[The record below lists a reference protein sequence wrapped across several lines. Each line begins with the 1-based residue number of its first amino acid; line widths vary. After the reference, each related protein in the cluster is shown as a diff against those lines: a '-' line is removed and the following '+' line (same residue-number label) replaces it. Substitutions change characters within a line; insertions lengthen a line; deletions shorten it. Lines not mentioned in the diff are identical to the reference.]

1 MSNSLEMSMSHEIQA
16 AYRHP
21 SLAALDA
28 WDDIPALDPITQDLW
43 PDEDDDYVP
52 STEGFVLAAR
62 KELETAAG
70 KRLAA
75 SAAVATTTAAPQQS
89 QVLAKMRSL
98 VSQEKVRFQY
108 DGFDLDLTYITPH
121 IIAMGFP
128 SSGKEAYYRNPIEE
142 VERFFNTRHEGH
154 YRIYNLCSEREYD
167 APMRFHGCYK
177 RFPFD
182 DHNAPCP
189 VKLIPE
195 FVRDAQ
201 EFLREHVDNV
211 VAIHC
216 KAGKGRTG
224 VMIACLLRALEP
236 NKYKHADA
244 ALEYFGNVRTA
255 DGKGVTIPS
264 QKRYVR
270 YWDLMQQYFQG
281 REAPLRKTN
290 LLSVKVEST
299 IKLSGPIDVYFTIE
313 ENNKERIDSRR
324 IFPAGG
330 KRDEGGHLVFTFRD
344 PFPTLSGD
352 LRFIFYQR
360 NSLLSDEELFHFW
373 INTALCQ
380 ATERL
385 TKADGALDGR
395 VAKSKDVAFAPT
407 LAVEVHMGN
416 TWVRPSVSSS
426 AANTQPSSMV
436 LRAGSNE
443 PNNASDGVDDAT
455 SPDKSEKRAKERGYF
470 KKLFGGEVAASA
482 L

>member
-1 MSNSLEMSMSHEIQA
+1 MTEVRHGSLDV
-16 AYRHP
+16 
-21 SLAALDA
+21 LDN
-28 WDDIPALDPITQDLW
+28 WGNIPALDPITQDAW
-43 PDEDDDYVP
+43 PEDDDDYVP
-52 STEGFVLAAR
+52 SIDAFIQMAR
-62 KELETAAG
+62 KELEDAAA
-70 KRLAA
+70 KRQAT
-75 SAAVATTTAAPQQS
+75 SSAVAVVSVAPQQS

-98 VSQEKVRFQY
+98 VSQEKIRFQF

-121 IIAMGFP
+121 VIAMGFP

-142 VERFFNTRHEGH
+142 VERFFNTRHEKH

-167 APMRFHGCYK
+167 APLRFGGCYK

-182 DHNAPCP
+182 DHNAPSP
-189 VKLIPE
+189 IKLIPE

-236 NKYKHADA
+236 VKFKNADA
-244 ALEYFGNVRTA
+244 ALEYFGTIRTA

-270 YWDLMQQYFQG
+270 YWDLMTQYFQG
-281 REAPLRKTN
+281 REPPQRKVQI
-290 LLSVKVEST
+290 LSLKVESS
-299 IKLSGPIDVYFTIE
+299 IKLSGPIDVYFTVE

-324 IFPAGG
+324 VFPNGG
-330 KRDEGGHLVFTFRD
+330 KRDADGHLVFTFRE
-344 PFPTLSGD
+344 PFPTLTGD

-385 TKADGALDGR
+385 TKADGGLDGR
-395 VAKSKDVAFAPT
+395 VAKSKDVAFAPS
-407 LAVEVHMGN
+407 LAVELHVGN
-416 TWVRPSVSSS
+416 AWVRPSSSS
-426 AANTQPSSMV
+426 NTTATSSIAFRAASEPGQGDGGDNTSF
-436 LRAGSNE
+436 A
-443 PNNASDGVDDAT
+443 DAT
-455 SPDKSEKRAKERGYF
+455 PDRAKRTKPKGFF
-470 KKLFGGEVAASA
+470 KKLFAGEAAAESSPA
-482 L
+482 SE